1 MAVSLGLS
9 VNLELRVQLVQLV
22 PRDQRGPPVTK
33 DQLDCPV
40 RKDLPVKMVKKETRE
55 FACRSFLHPARYAL
69 QVPRVQRVRRE
80 PLELPVQK
88 ETKEMLELQV
98 LRDQRETRDRMEIKD
113 IRETQASPESK
124 VKMVLLGKDGNKGA
138 KGDQG
143 DAGAPGSN
151 GLPGMDGAQGP
162 AGPAGPAGP
171 VGPVGSAGPQ
181 GLQGPQGDVG
191 PQGPQGAPGIRNAF
205 YIHWGSKVCPTGESN
220 LYSGHIVM
228 SNNANDADGNYL
240 CLPDAHNAYPPQT
253 YGPLLN
259 LQDVTDSNGNIIPC
273 SACAVNGRS
282 ALFTYPDNIACP
294 NGWYVEYS
302 GYYAANPKWPGEN
315 ICIDVSLGTQL
326 SHTPCNNLALIAK
339 GLYYGYSDIVSCVV
353 CSM

>member
-1 MAVSLGLS
+1 MCKFIFGAFFSM
-9 VNLELRVQLVQLV
+9 V
-22 PRDQRGPPVTK
+22 PTID
-33 DQLDCPV
+33 
-40 RKDLPVKMVKKETRE
+40 
-55 FACRSFLHPARYAL
+55 
-69 QVPRVQRVRRE
+69 
-80 PLELPVQK
+80 
-88 ETKEMLELQV
+88 
-98 LRDQRETRDRMEIKD
+98 
-113 IRETQASPESK
+113 
-124 VKMVLLGKDGNKGA
+124 
-138 KGDQG
+138 
-143 DAGAPGSN
+143 
-151 GLPGMDGAQGP
+151 
-162 AGPAGPAGP
+162 
-171 VGPVGSAGPQ
+171 
-181 GLQGPQGDVG
+181 
-191 PQGPQGAPGIRNAF
+191 AF

-282 ALFTYPDNIACP
+282 ALFTYPDNSACP
-294 NGWYVEYS
+294 TGWYVEYS

-326 SHTPCNNLALIAK
+326 SHTPCNNLAVIAK